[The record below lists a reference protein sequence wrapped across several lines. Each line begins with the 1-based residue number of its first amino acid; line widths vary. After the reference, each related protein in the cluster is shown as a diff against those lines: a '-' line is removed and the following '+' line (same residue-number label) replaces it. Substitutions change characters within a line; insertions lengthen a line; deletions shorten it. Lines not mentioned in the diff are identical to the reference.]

1 MNETV
6 TVLLVDD
13 HAMVREGVRAFL
25 EAQPDIEIVG
35 EAGSGADAI
44 QMAERLVPD
53 VVLMDLMMPGM
64 DGVEAT
70 KRVRQVSPRSQVIV
84 LTSFYDDA
92 DIFPAIKV
100 GALSYLL
107 KDAGPDEIATAVR
120 AAARGESTLH
130 PRVAT
135 RLLRQV
141 RGEQAAPANPYTDL
155 TDREREV
162 LHLIAQGMTN
172 AEIGVA
178 LSIGEKTVKAHVSN
192 LLSKLYLADRTQAAI
207 FAWREGFIRRET

>member
-70 KRVRQVSPRSQVIV
+70 KRVRRVSPRSQVVV